1 MTHPIPENE
10 SVSHGKITYLAVPYP
25 LPKAWRDELIN
36 HAISYKYDK
45 AHYKSIDMRM
55 RASIGVL
62 VTRPMAKL
70 KGHGA

>member
-1 MTHPIPENE
+1 MTHPMENE
-10 SVSHGKITYLAVPYP
+10 SVSHGKITYLAAPYP

-36 HAISYKYDK
+36 HARYHAGDGP
-45 AHYKSIDMRM
+45 HLKSIDMRM